1 MKKARN
7 YRSNDAGAMRNLKS
21 AHGGGGEVEVGA
33 GSSLLGPPEMVEGA
47 GMVLATDPGSSN
59 ASTGAHALGPLTL
72 PGTSHGTQQGV
83 LRLISATLMHEAT
96 V

>member
-1 MKKARN
+1 MGEERWRLERARHCWGLQ
-7 YRSNDAGAMRNLKS
+7 RWWK
-21 AHGGGGEVEVGA
+21 
-33 GSSLLGPPEMVEGA
+33 GA

>member
-1 MKKARN
+1 M
-7 YRSNDAGAMRNLKS
+7 
-21 AHGGGGEVEVGA
+21 EVGA

-72 PGTSHGTQQGV
+72 PGTSHGNQHGV
-83 LRLISATLMHEAT
+83 YPHA
-96 V
+96 